1 MRNSAVS
8 KAVVRNAAAVNDAAS
23 VRNHASV
30 EGVHLKGSLT
40 VEAAWI
46 MAVVLLAA
54 ACMIRTA
61 GRLHD
66 RTKGAMILHEM
77 TEKYRHEKELS
88 AEDAAGD
95 LQDRGDLWMSFQEF
109 ALDIEEKGK
118 WRQGKAEEGDWEH
131 RIQMEVFRPETFLR
145 RITLIEDLG
154 EEDEG

>member
-1 MRNSAVS
+1 MRNAAVRNV
-8 KAVVRNAAAVNDAAS
+8 AVRNAAVNDTAS
-23 VRNHASV
+23 VRNHAS
-30 EGVHLKGSLT
+30 EKGVYLKGSLT

-66 RTKGAMILHEM
+66 TTKGAMILHEM
-77 TEKYRHEKELS
+77 TEKYRHEKELL
-88 AEDAAGD
+88 AEDGAGD

-118 WRQGKAEEGDWEH
+118 WRQGKAEGGDWEH

>member
-1 MRNSAVS
+1 MRNHSSEKDVY
-8 KAVVRNAAAVNDAAS
+8 
-23 VRNHASV
+23 
-30 EGVHLKGSLT
+30 LKGSLT

-54 ACMIRTA
+54 ACMIQAA

-77 TEKYRHEKELS
+77 TEKYRHEKELI

-118 WRQGKAEEGDWEH
+118 WRRGKAEEGDWEY

-145 RITLIEDLG
+145 SITLIEDLG